1 VGQIKT
7 MGRHTMVYGAGVVL
21 GKLASFIMLPVYTRF
36 LTPADYGVLE
46 LLAMT
51 IEVIGTVAGV
61 GLASSVFKFY
71 SDAASTKEKN
81 TVIGTAAVSAV
92 GLAAVATVLGL
103 IASPLLSRLVIG
115 EQGDPRYFQ
124 IFFLIYFLQNFEY
137 VPLMLMRAQNRS
149 RLFVSLNVAKLVVM
163 LGLNIYFVVHLRMG
177 VMGVLTSNLIT
188 STLLATGLTAY
199 LLRNVGLRF
208 SRQRFLAMAR
218 FGNPMILWSLGT
230 FVLVF
235 ADRFFLNHYTDTAT
249 VGIYSLAYK
258 FAFILSAF
266 AYRPFRMVWEPQRFE
281 IAKRPDAREVYARVF
296 LYMNVVVGMMALVI
310 SLFVRDLLTVM
321 AAPAFF
327 PAHTLVPVLLASQIL
342 FVWVN
347 YCNLALFVK
356 SKTPV
361 MAVIAVVGVV
371 ATLALNF
378 LLIPRYGMYGAALA
392 TLLAYGLRFLL
403 ILRNGQRHYHVSYG
417 WGAIARLYGVLG
429 AAVTLRLLVHPGGLL
444 PSLAWSTV
452 LLLGAVVLVYHQIL
466 GPGERAV
473 VRGMLVRVRTLR
485 FGPALG

>member
-1 VGQIKT
+1 MGQIKT

-21 GKLASFIMLPVYTRF
+21 GKLASFIMLPVYTRY
-36 LTPADYGVLE
+36 LTPSDYGVLE

-71 SDAASTKEKN
+71 ADASGREEKN
-81 TVIGTAAVSAV
+81 TVIGTAAISAAA
-92 GLAAVATVLGL
+92 LAAVATVLGL
-103 IASPLLSRLVIG
+103 LASPLLSRLVLG
-115 EQGDPRYFQ
+115 EQGDPAYFR

-163 LGLNIYFVVHLRMG
+163 LGLNIYFVVYLRQG

-188 STLLATGLTAY
+188 STLLAVGLTAY
-199 LLRNVGLRF
+199 MVRSVGLRF
-208 SRQRFLAMAR
+208 SLGRFLSMAR
-218 FGNPMILWSLGT
+218 YGNPMILWSLGT

-258 FAFILSAF
+258 FAFILTAF

-281 IAKRPDAREVYARVF
+281 IAKRPDAAEVFARIF
-296 LYMNVVVGMMALVI
+296 LYMNVVVGGMALVLT
-310 SLFVRDLLTVM
+310 LFVRDFLSLM
-321 AAPAFF
+321 SAPAFR
-327 PAHTLVPVLLASQIL
+327 PAYTLVPVLVAAQIL
-342 FVWVN
+342 FIWVS

-361 MAVIAVVGVV
+361 MAAVAVVGVA
-371 ATLALNF
+371 ATLLLNF
-378 LLIPRYGMYGAALA
+378 LLIPRFGMYGAALA
-392 TLLAYGLRFLL
+392 TFLAYGLRFVL
-403 ILRNGQRHYHVSYG
+403 IFRTAQRHYPIPYG
-417 WGAIARLYGVLG
+417 WLAVARLYAILG
-429 AAVTLRLLVHPGGLL
+429 TAVALRFVVQPDALVA
-444 PSLAWSTV
+444 SLAWSAA
-452 LLLGAVVLVYHQIL
+452 LLLGAAGLVYLQVL
-466 GPGERAV
+466 GPRERVV
-473 VRGMLVRVRTLR
+473 VRGFLGRARTFR
-485 FGPALG
+485 FRPALG